1 MLVETVLKNHI
12 GYITMNRPEVHNA
25 FDDQMIQ
32 QLIQAI
38 EQFNQDSRVR
48 IICLQ
53 SNGKHFS
60 AGADLNWMQ
69 KMVDLDFQENLT
81 DAQELAR
88 LMDTLY
94 HCPKPTVAKIQGAAY
109 GGALGLICC
118 CDIAF
123 ASDNA
128 TFCFSEVKIGLIPAV
143 IAPYALKAIGTRQ
156 AKRYFLSAETFT
168 ANTALHIGLIHHL
181 VEPMEL
187 EDEVEKLLLQLEGN
201 SPKAMVA
208 AKTLIE
214 TLDHNSIDTTTKN
227 TIAQA
232 IAKIRVSEQG
242 QEGLKAFLEKRK
254 PEWLNN

>member
-1 MLVETVLKNHI
+1 MIVETELKNQI
-12 GYITMNRPEVHNA
+12 GYITMNRPDVHNA

-38 EQFNQDSRVR
+38 EKFSEDARAH

-53 SNGKHFS
+53 SSGKHFS

-69 KMVDLDFQENLT
+69 RMADLDYQENLA
-81 DAQELAR
+81 DAQELAK
-88 LMDTLY
+88 LMATLY

-118 CDIAF
+118 CDMAL
-123 ASDNA
+123 ATDNA

-143 IAPYALKAIGTRQ
+143 IAPYALKAIGARQ
-156 AKRYFLSAETFT
+156 AKRYFLSAESFT
-168 ANTALHIGLIHHL
+168 ANTALRIGLIHQL
-181 VEPMEL
+181 VEPMDLQE
-187 EDEVEKLLLQLEGN
+187 ETEKLLQQLSGN

-208 AKTLIE
+208 AKALIE
-214 TLDHNSIDTTTKN
+214 TLDPESIDTATMNTT
-227 TIAQA
+227 AQA

-254 PEWLNN
+254 PSWLNS